1 MAGDEFDTIIIGAGS
16 AGCVLADR
24 LTEDGGKQILVLEAG
39 GSDRNWLISVPL
51 GVAKIWSG
59 ETYNWSYQSEPEPF
73 ANNRSIFHPRG
84 KVVGGSS
91 SINMMAYVRGN
102 RRDYD
107 RWRQMGMDGWSY
119 ENVLP
124 YFRRSESF
132 DSGGDAYHGGDG
144 PLSTHQSVSDDPAFD
159 AFKKAGEEMGYKVND
174 DFNGAEQEGF
184 AHAQYSI
191 RDGRRCSAAVAYL
204 RPALKRGRVKL
215 ETGVHVTRIVFEG
228 KRAVGVEYLQG
239 GQKRVARCGN
249 EIIVSAGAINSPQI
263 LMLSGIG
270 PAGHLKD
277 MGIEPLIDQPA
288 MGTNLQ
294 DHAAV
299 AYEFA
304 ASKPTGYQNN
314 LRFDRLAMS
323 MIQAYLF
330 GSGFASQPPGGMTA
344 FVKSSP
350 EKDIPDIQLFARN
363 GSYGV
368 REWFPGFRGKAE
380 DGFTLRACHL
390 RPESR
395 GSITLASSDPKAP
408 PRILNNFLQ
417 ADEDRRVMREC
428 VHILRRIAHS
438 KAFAHLAGDD
448 VSPTADI
455 QSDDEIDAYVRENL
469 GTVYHPI
476 GTCRIGAD
484 PESVVDLEFKLR
496 GAEGLRVVD
505 ASVMPDLVG
514 GNINA
519 PVMMI
524 AEKASDIIR
533 GKPPLP
539 AAEGV

>member
-24 LTEDGGKQILVLEAG
+24 LTEDGGKKILVLEAG
-39 GSDRNWLISVPL
+39 GNDNNWLISVPL
-51 GVAKIWSG
+51 GVGKVWCG
-59 ETYNWSYQSEPEPF
+59 ETFNWSYQSEPEPF

-102 RRDYD
+102 RGDYD
-107 RWRQMGMDGWSY
+107 RWRQKGMTGWSY
-119 ENVLP
+119 EEVLP
-124 YFRRSESF
+124 YFMRAESLA
-132 DSGGDAYHGGDG
+132 SGGDAYRGDKG
-144 PLSTHQSVSDDPAFD
+144 PLGTRKSHSDDPTFT

-174 DFNGAEQEGF
+174 DFNGANQDGF
-184 AHAQYSI
+184 AHSQSSI
-191 RDGRRCSAAVAYL
+191 RNGKRCSASVAYL
-204 RPALKRGRVKL
+204 RPALKRGGVKL
-215 ETGVHVTRIVFEG
+215 ETKVHVTRILFEG
-228 KRAVGVEYLQG
+228 KKAIGVEYLQG
-239 GQKRVARCGN
+239 GQKREARCGN
-249 EIIVSAGAINSPQI
+249 EVIISGGAINSPQI

-270 PAGHLKD
+270 PAEHLKD
-277 MGIEPLIDQPA
+277 MGIDVLIDQPGVGA
-288 MGTNLQ
+288 NLQ
-294 DHAAV
+294 DHAAI

-304 ASKPTGYQNN
+304 AKQPTGYQNN

-330 GSGFASQPPGGMTA
+330 GTGFAASPPGGMTA
-344 FVKSSP
+344 FVKSAP
-350 EKDIPDIQLFARN
+350 HKDIPDIQLFARN
-363 GSYGV
+363 GTYQV
-368 REWFPGFRGKAE
+368 REWFPGIRPKAP

-395 GSITLASSDPKAP
+395 GSITLASNDPMAKA
-408 PRILNNFLQ
+408 RILNNFLQ

-428 VHILRRIAHS
+428 VKIMRTIARS
-438 KAFAHLAGDD
+438 KAFSHLAGDD
-448 VSPTADI
+448 VLPS
-455 QSDDEIDAYVRENL
+455 SDVQTDDQIDAYVRENL
-469 GTVYHPI
+469 ATVYHPI
-476 GTCRIGAD
+476 GTCRIGSD
-484 PESVVDLEFKLR
+484 PESVVDMEFKVR

-533 GKPPLP
+533 GKPALP